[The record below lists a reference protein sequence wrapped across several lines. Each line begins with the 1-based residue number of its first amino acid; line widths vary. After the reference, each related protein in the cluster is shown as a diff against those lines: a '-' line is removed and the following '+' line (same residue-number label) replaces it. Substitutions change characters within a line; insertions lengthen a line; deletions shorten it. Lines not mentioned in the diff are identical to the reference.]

1 MNPVILKVGL
11 ISFFADLSSELL
23 YPITPLFI
31 TGVLHASMTSLGMI
45 EGCAELTAS
54 LIKGW
59 AGKKSD
65 QVGSRRKFV
74 WGGYLISTL
83 SKASIG
89 LAGSWVGVLVAR
101 SLDRVGKGVRTAPRD
116 ALIAESVP
124 KEQLGF
130 AFGVHRGMDTL
141 GAVLGPLF
149 TIYLLGI
156 YGQESLRSFYF
167 YALIPG
173 LLAVILA
180 TRLPETVKAGAKAAM
195 NLAGDL
201 SRSLQGSGAMTS
213 NGRLAQLPRSY
224 FVFML
229 GWGIFSFANSS
240 DAFLILKTQNHETS
254 LTRTVFM
261 YCLFNL
267 VYAVSSPFLGKIA
280 DRFGKLFVLKVSLVV
295 FAGVYVGF
303 GLGLNPW
310 ILFPVYGL
318 FMGMSEGVGKAL
330 VADFVPEGRQKDLGA
345 TAQGF
350 FGLVTGISA
359 LGASLIA
366 GLLWDQFGESAPFFY
381 GAGGALLSLIVFL
394 ILR

>member
-1 MNPVILKVGL
+1 MNPVILKVGI

-31 TGVLHASMTSLGMI
+31 TGVLHASMTSLGAI

-54 LIKGW
+54 LLKGW

-65 QVGSRRKFV
+65 EVGKRRKFV

-89 LAGSWVGVLVAR
+89 LATSWAGVLIAR
-101 SLDRVGKGVRTAPRD
+101 ILDRVGKGIRTAPRD

-141 GAVLGPLF
+141 GAVLGPLLAVF
-149 TIYLLGI
+149 LLGV
-156 YGQESLRSFYF
+156 YGEGNLRNFYF
-167 YALIPG
+167 LALIPG
-173 LLAVILA
+173 LLAVALA
-180 TRLPETVKAGAKAAM
+180 TRLPEVVHQLKKKAKTAATRK
-195 NLAGDL
+195 L
-201 SRSLQGSGAMTS
+201 SA
-213 NGRLAQLPRSY
+213 LPRSY

-229 GWGIFSFANSS
+229 GWGIFSFVNSS
-240 DAFLILKTQNHETS
+240 DAFLILRTQNHGNG
-254 LTRTVFM
+254 LVQTVLM
-261 YCLFNL
+261 YCAFNL
-267 VYAVSSPFLGKIA
+267 VYALSSPFLGKLS
-280 DRFGKLFVLKVSLVV
+280 DRYGKLLMLKVSLFV
-295 FAGVYVGF
+295 FAMVYFGF
-303 GLGLNPW
+303 GVGINPW

-330 VADFVPEGRQKDLGA
+330 VADFVPEGKQGELGA

-350 FGLVTGISA
+350 FGMVTGISA

-366 GLLWDQFGESAPFFY
+366 GLLWDQFGESAPFIY
-381 GAGGALLSLIVFL
+381 GGVGALLSLIVFL
-394 ILR
+394 VLR

>member
-31 TGVLHASMTSLGMI
+31 TGVLHASMTSLGVI
-45 EGCAELTAS
+45 EGVAELTAS
-54 LIKGW
+54 LVKGW
-59 AGKKSD
+59 AGRKSD

-116 ALIAESVP
+116 AIIAEAVP

-130 AFGVHRGMDTL
+130 AFGLHRGMDTL
-141 GAVLGPLF
+141 GAVLGPLLAVL
-149 TIYLLGI
+149 LLGI
-156 YGQESLRSFYF
+156 YGEGSLRSFYF

-173 LLAVILA
+173 LLAVALA
-180 TRLPETVKAGAKAAM
+180 TRLPETVQKVKK
-195 NLAGDL
+195 
-201 SRSLQGSGAMTS
+201 RIIGSGT
-213 NGRLAQLPRSY
+213 GGLARLPRSY

-229 GWGIFSFANSS
+229 GWGIFSFVNSS
-240 DAFLILKTQNHETS
+240 DAFLILRTGNHGNG
-254 LTRTVFM
+254 LLQTVLM

-267 VYAVSSPFLGKIA
+267 VYALSSPVLGKLS
-280 DRFGKLFVLKVSLVV
+280 DRFGKLRMLKVSLFV
-295 FAGVYVGF
+295 FAMVYFGF
-303 GLGLNPW
+303 GFGVNPW

-330 VADFVPEGRQKDLGA
+330 VADFVPEGKQGELGA

-350 FGLVTGISA
+350 FGMVTGISA

-366 GLLWDQFGESAPFFY
+366 GLLWDRYGQDAPFFY
-381 GAGGALLSLIVFL
+381 GGAGAILSLIVFL
-394 ILR
+394 VLR

>member
-1 MNPVILKVGL
+1 MNPIILKVGL

-23 YPITPLFI
+23 YPITPLFL
-31 TGVLHASMTSLGMI
+31 TGVLHASMTSLGAI

-54 LIKGW
+54 LLKVW

-65 QVGSRRKFV
+65 QVGKRKKFV

-89 LAGSWVGVLVAR
+89 LATSWVGVLVAR
-101 SLDRVGKGVRTAPRD
+101 SLDRVGKGIRTAPRD
-116 ALIAESVP
+116 ALIADAVP

-141 GAVLGPLF
+141 GAVLGPLLAVV
-149 TIYLLGI
+149 LLKI
-156 YGQESLRSFYF
+156 YGEGNLRSFYF

-173 LLAVILA
+173 IFAVVLS
-180 TRLPETVKAGAKAAM
+180 TRLPEKLHQAGKRVKTEIRGK
-195 NLAGDL
+195 L
-201 SRSLQGSGAMTS
+201 SA
-213 NGRLAQLPRSY
+213 LPRSY

-229 GWGIFSFANSS
+229 GWGIFSFVNSS
-240 DAFLILKTQNHETS
+240 DAFLILRTQNHGNG
-254 LTRTVFM
+254 LVQTVLM
-261 YCLFNL
+261 YCTFNL
-267 VYAVSSPFLGKIA
+267 VYAVSSPFLGKLA
-280 DRFGKLFVLKVSLVV
+280 DRYGKLLMLKVSLLV
-295 FAGVYVGF
+295 FAIVYFGF
-303 GLGLNPW
+303 GVGINPW

-330 VADFVPEGRQKDLGA
+330 VADFVPDGKQGELGA

-350 FGLVTGISA
+350 FGMVTGISA

-366 GLLWDQFGESAPFFY
+366 GLLWDQFGEAAPFFY
-381 GAGGALLSLIVFL
+381 GGIGAVLSLIVFL
-394 ILR
+394 VLR

>member
-31 TGVLHASMTSLGMI
+31 TGVLHASMTSLGAI

-54 LIKGW
+54 LLKGW

-65 QVGSRRKFV
+65 QLGSRRTFV

-89 LAGSWVGVLVAR
+89 IASTWVGVLVAR

-141 GAVLGPLF
+141 GAVLGPLLALL
-149 TIYLLGI
+149 LLGV
-156 YGQESLRSFYF
+156 YGEGNLRSFYF

-173 LLAVILA
+173 VCAVILA
-180 TRLPETVKAGAKAAM
+180 TRLPETLKKKASERAADQVSD
-195 NLAGDL
+195 GVEP
-201 SRSLQGSGAMTS
+201 SR
-213 NGRLAQLPRSY
+213 GRLTQLPRTY
-224 FVFML
+224 FGFML
-229 GWGIFSFANSS
+229 GWGIFSFSNSS
-240 DAFLILKTQNHETS
+240 DAFLILKTQNHGTT
-254 LTRTVFM
+254 LTRTVLM

-267 VYAVSSPFLGKIA
+267 VYAVSSPFLGKLA
-280 DRFGKLFVLKVSLVV
+280 DRFGKLLTLKISLLV
-295 FAGVYVGF
+295 FAAVYFGF
-303 GLGLNPW
+303 GLGVNPW

-330 VADFVPEGRQKDLGA
+330 VADFVPEGRQNELGA

-366 GLLWDQFGESAPFFY
+366 GLLWDQLGESAPFFY
-381 GAGGALLSLIVFL
+381 GGAGALFSLIVFL
-394 ILR
+394 VLR

>member
-1 MNPVILKVGL
+1 MNPVILKVGI

-31 TGVLHASMTSLGMI
+31 TGVLHASMTSLGAI

-54 LIKGW
+54 LLKGW

-65 QVGSRRKFV
+65 QVGKRRRFV

-89 LAGSWVGVLVAR
+89 LATSWAGVLIAR
-101 SLDRVGKGVRTAPRD
+101 SLDRVGKGIRTAPRD

-141 GAVLGPLF
+141 GAVLGPLLAV
-149 TIYLLGI
+149 YLLGV
-156 YGQESLRSFYF
+156 YGEGNLRNFYF
-167 YALIPG
+167 FALIPG
-173 LLAVILA
+173 LLAVALA
-180 TRLPETVKAGAKAAM
+180 TRLPEAVHHIGKKAKTAVTGK
-195 NLAGDL
+195 L
-201 SRSLQGSGAMTS
+201 SA
-213 NGRLAQLPRSY
+213 LPRSY

-229 GWGIFSFANSS
+229 GWGIFSFVNSS
-240 DAFLILKTQNHETS
+240 DAFLILRTQNNGNG
-254 LTRTVFM
+254 LVQTVLM
-261 YCLFNL
+261 YCAFNL
-267 VYAVSSPFLGKIA
+267 VYALSSPFLGKLS
-280 DRFGKLFVLKVSLVV
+280 DRYGKLLMLKVSLLV
-295 FAGVYVGF
+295 FAMVYFGF
-303 GLGLNPW
+303 GVGINPW

-330 VADFVPEGRQKDLGA
+330 VADFVPEGRQNDLGA

-381 GAGGALLSLIVFL
+381 GGGGALLSLIVFL